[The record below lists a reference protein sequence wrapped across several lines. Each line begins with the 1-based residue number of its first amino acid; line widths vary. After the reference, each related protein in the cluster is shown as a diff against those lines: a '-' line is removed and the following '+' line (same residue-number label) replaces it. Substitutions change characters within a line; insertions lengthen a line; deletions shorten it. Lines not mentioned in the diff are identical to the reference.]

1 MTTSQATGVTYQYS
15 HTVGMDDF
23 SGRAFRE
30 AVDLALGRDGMI
42 YLVQRGT
49 PVHRNV
55 SVKLCN
61 VDEEW
66 FGDFGEYGSE
76 PGQMVWPAGI
86 AVDSQERLYVTDEW
100 NQRVSVFDTQGIL
113 LDEWGQAGDG
123 DGQLD
128 RPSGIAL
135 DNEENL
141 LVVDTRNHRVQR
153 FTRDGKF
160 LARWGA
166 FGSGDGQMNMPWG
179 VAVNRDGQVYV
190 TDWRNDRVQKFTAA
204 GEFLLA
210 WGQAGSGPGQ
220 FNRPAGIAVD
230 GDGDVYV
237 ADWHNHRVQAFSSE
251 GDFLAEL
258 AGDATMSTW
267 GEQLLAANPIMQEQ
281 RRLAKDLGQER
292 RLLLPRGVQTDAEN
306 RVFIMDSGKSRVQI
320 YRKVRQ

>member
-1 MTTSQATGVTYQYS
+1 MTTSQTTTATYVYS

-30 AVDLALGRDGMI
+30 AVDLALGPEGMI

-49 PVHRNV
+49 PIHRNV
-55 SVKLCN
+55 SVKVCN

-86 AVDSQERLYVTDEW
+86 AVDAQQRLYVTDEW
-100 NQRVSVFDTQGIL
+100 NQRVTVYDTQGNL
-113 LDEWGQAGDG
+113 LGQWGEAGDG

-128 RPSGIAL
+128 RPSGIAV
-135 DNEENL
+135 DNNQDL
-141 LVVDTRNHRVQR
+141 LVVDARNHRVQR
-153 FTRDGKF
+153 FTGNGRFLGK
-160 LARWGA
+160 WGS
-166 FGSGDGQMNMPWG
+166 FGGGDGQLNMPWG
-179 VAVNRDGQVYV
+179 VAVNREGQVYV
-190 TDWRNDRVQKFTAA
+190 TDWRNDRVQKFSPQ
-204 GEFLLA
+204 GEFLLK
-210 WGQAGSGPGQ
+210 WGEPGSGPGQ

-237 ADWHNHRVQAFSSE
+237 ADWHNHRVQAFNAGGE
-251 GDFLAEL
+251 FLAEL

-267 GEQLLAANPIMQEQ
+267 GAQLLAANPIMQEQ
-281 RRLAKDLGQER
+281 RRVAKDLGQER
-292 RLLLPRGVQTDAEN
+292 FLLLPRGVQTDAQN

-320 YRKVRQ
+320 YQKVPA